1 MWRLDFRKFLQQI
14 LRVSSRLKPFLR
26 WAILGG
32 TLFFLGKTLKDC
44 AAEVAAVR
52 MEATGWLTLG
62 WAFLLTLL
70 AHIWAARVWAGIVR
84 SFSPPVPVSLAV
96 RVYLKTNIAKYLP
109 GNVWHFYGR
118 ILAVTAAGVSP
129 GVATLS
135 VLIEPVLMAADA
147 LLIGLTGNLIVANGQ
162 SYGLVSA
169 AAVPTGTL
177 GLLLLAVVGGI
188 HPRILNPVMQFLVRL
203 KGKAIAAASSRP
215 SDLKM
220 RELSE
225 SGMSAEVGEASG
237 AEFTNSGSDKYVRI
251 DRYPFWPVVG
261 ELGFLGLRGAG
272 FLLTLQAVVPVS
284 AGQLPVVLG
293 AFSWAWLL
301 GLVVPGAPGGIGV
314 FEATV
319 TVLLNGHFGAGSILM
334 AAAFYRL
341 VSVLAE
347 AAGAILACCDARRRT
362 IWG

>member
-1 MWRLDFRKFLQQI
+1 MWRLDFRKFLQQV
-14 LRVSSRLKPFLR
+14 LRAGSRLKPFLR

-52 MEATGWLTLG
+52 MEAAGWLTLAL
-62 WAFLLTLL
+62 AFLLTLL
-70 AHIWAARVWAGIVR
+70 AHLWAARVWAGIVR
-84 SFSPPVPVSLAV
+84 SFSPPVPVPLAV

-129 GVATLS
+129 GMAALS
-135 VLIEPVLMAADA
+135 VLLEPVLMAADA
-147 LLIGLTGNLIVANGQ
+147 LLIALTGNLIAANGH
-162 SYGLVSA
+162 SHGLASA
-169 AAVPTGTL
+169 AAVPTGSL
-177 GLLLLAVVGGI
+177 ALLLLAVVAGI

-203 KGKAIAAASSRP
+203 KGKAIAAATARQP
-215 SDLKM
+215 AFKQ
-220 RELSE
+220 REQSE
-225 SGMSAEVGEASG
+225 IEIAADVGESYG
-237 AEFTNSGSDKYVRI
+237 GECTSSGSDKSFRI
-251 DRYPFWPVVG
+251 ERYPFWPAMG

-272 FLLTLQAVVPVS
+272 FVLALQAVAPVS
-284 AGQLPVVLG
+284 PAKLPVVLG

-319 TVLLNGHFGAGSILM
+319 TVLLDGHFGAGTILI

-347 AAGAILACCDARRRT
+347 AAGALLACWDLRHRT
-362 IWG
+362 TGG

>member
-14 LRVSSRLKPFLR
+14 QPAGSRLKLFLR

-44 AAEVAAVR
+44 AAEVAAIR
-52 MEATGWLTLG
+52 MDATGWLTLAL
-62 WAFLLTLL
+62 AFLLTLL

-135 VLIEPVLMAADA
+135 VLLEPVLMAADA
-147 LLIGLTGNLIVANGQ
+147 LLIALTGNLILANGH
-162 SYGLVSA
+162 SHGLASA

-177 GLLLLAVVGGI
+177 GLLLLAVVAGI
-188 HPRILNPVMQFLVRL
+188 HPKILNPVMQFLVRL
-203 KGKAIAAASSRP
+203 KGKAIAAARAHP
-215 SDLKM
+215 PDFKK

-225 SGMSAEVGEASG
+225 IEMSAEVGEPYG
-237 AEFTNSGSDKYVRI
+237 EEFTNYDSEKSFRI
-251 DRYPFWPVVG
+251 ERYPFWPAIG

-272 FLLTLQAVVPVS
+272 FVLALQAVAPVS
-284 AGQLPVVLG
+284 QALLPVVLG

-319 TVLLNGHFGAGSILM
+319 TVLLDGHFGAGTILI

-347 AAGAILACCDARRRT
+347 AAGALLACCDVRRRT
-362 IWG
+362 GG

>member
-1 MWRLDFRKFLQQI
+1 MWRLDFRKFLQPVQH
-14 LRVSSRLKPFLR
+14 LVPRLKPFLR

-44 AAEVAAVR
+44 AAEVAAIR
-52 MEATGWLTLG
+52 MDSTGGLTLVF
-62 WAFLLTLL
+62 AFLLTLL

-147 LLIGLTGNLIVANGQ
+147 LVIGLTGSLAIADGQ
-162 SYGLVSA
+162 SHGLASA

-177 GLLLLAVVGGI
+177 GLLLLVVVGI

-203 KGKAIAAASSRP
+203 KGKAIAAASSRQL
-215 SDLKM
+215 DLNM

-225 SGMSAEVGEASG
+225 SGMSGEAGDAFG
-237 AEFTNSGSDKYVRI
+237 AEFTSSGSEKSVRI
-251 DRYPFWPVVG
+251 ERYPLWALVG

-284 AGQLPVVLG
+284 AGELPVVLG

-319 TVLLNGHFGAGSILM
+319 TVLLDGDFGAGTILM

-347 AAGAILACCDARRRT
+347 AVGALLACCDLRRRT
-362 IWG
+362 IGG

>member
-1 MWRLDFRKFLQQI
+1 MWRLDFRKFLQPVQH
-14 LRVSSRLKPFLR
+14 LVPRLKPFLR

-44 AAEVAAVR
+44 AAEVAAIR
-52 MEATGWLTLG
+52 MDSTGGLTLVF
-62 WAFLLTLL
+62 AFLLTLL

-147 LLIGLTGNLIVANGQ
+147 LLIGLTGSLIVANGQ
-162 SYGLVSA
+162 SHGLVSA

-177 GLLLLAVVGGI
+177 GLLLLVVVGI

-203 KGKAIAAASSRP
+203 KGKAIAAASSRH
-215 SDLKM
+215 LALNM

-225 SGMSAEVGEASG
+225 SGMSGEAGDALG
-237 AEFTNSGSDKYVRI
+237 AEFTSSGSDKSVRI
-251 DRYPFWPVVG
+251 ERYPLWALVG

-284 AGQLPVVLG
+284 AGELPVVLG

-319 TVLLNGHFGAGSILM
+319 TVLLDGDFGAGTILI

-347 AAGAILACCDARRRT
+347 AAGALLACCDLRRRT

>member
-1 MWRLDFRKFLQQI
+1 MWRLDFRKFLQPVRH
-14 LRVSSRLKPFLR
+14 LVPRLKLFLR

-44 AAEVAAVR
+44 AAEVAAIR
-52 MEATGWLTLG
+52 IDATDKLTLG
-62 WAFLLTLL
+62 LAFLLTLL

-84 SFSPPVPVSLAV
+84 SFSPPVPVSLAM

-118 ILAVTAAGVSP
+118 ILAVSAAGVSP

-147 LLIGLTGNLIVANGQ
+147 LLIALTGSLIVANGQ
-162 SYGLVSA
+162 SHGLASA
-169 AAVPTGTL
+169 VAVLTGTL
-177 GLLLLAVVGGI
+177 GLLLLAVVAGI

-203 KGKAIAAASSRP
+203 KGKAMAAASSRH
-215 SDLKM
+215 SGLKM

-225 SGMSAEVGEASG
+225 SGMIAVAEDNLEGNFSNSA
-237 AEFTNSGSDKYVRI
+237 SDKYFRI
-251 DRYPFWPVVG
+251 ERYPAGPVLG
-261 ELGFLGLRGAG
+261 ELGFLALRGAG
-272 FLLTLQAVVPVS
+272 FVLVLQAVAPVS
-284 AGQLPVVLG
+284 AGELPVVLG

-319 TVLLNGHFGAGSILM
+319 TVLLDGHFGAGTILI

-347 AAGAILACCDARRRT
+347 AAGALLACCDLRRGT
-362 IWG
+362 IRG